1 VSHPQDDSLPAIQ
14 LARPQTRLADEVS
27 HLLRDLILRG
37 ELAPGTPLLQVQL
50 AERLG
55 VSRTPLREAFRI
67 LERDGLLRISNG
79 NKTVEVIEL
88 GRQHLIET
96 YQVREVIDGL
106 AARLA
111 ATNGISDR
119 AAGRLEQA
127 IVRMEAASRTTLDIA
142 DYGDAH
148 VDFHLAVLD
157 ASDNS
162 RLDDFAQLTRF
173 SAHMLLTRYLQQ
185 TYGADADE
193 IVHQAICTGNEDHR
207 AIFDAIREGDA
218 KAAEQAA
225 TRHIR
230 KTLKVV
236 QSIPDSRDT
245 ERSRKQTA

>member
-1 VSHPQDDSLPAIQ
+1 MSDTQNDSVPAI
-14 LARPQTRLADEVS
+14 LLTRPQTRLADEVS
-27 HLLRDLILRG
+27 HVLRDLILRG

-88 GRQHLIET
+88 NRQHLIET

-111 ATNGISDR
+111 AARGLSDR
-119 AAGRLEQA
+119 DASRMAQA
-127 IVRMEAASRTTLDIA
+127 VDRMEAASRTTLDVA
-142 DYGDAH
+142 EYGSAH
-148 VDFHLAVLD
+148 VDFHLAVLE

-162 RLDDFAQLTRF
+162 RLEDFAQLIRF

-185 TYGADADE
+185 TYGVDAEE
-193 IVHQAICTGNEDHR
+193 IIRQAICTGNEDHR
-207 AIFDAIREGDA
+207 AIFEAIREGDV
-218 KAAEQAA
+218 KGAERA
-225 TRHIR
+225 TSRHIR
-230 KTLKVV
+230 KTIKFVESV
-236 QSIPDSRDT
+236 PDKADAENAR
-245 ERSRKQTA
+245 QHTA